1 MHTRDRE
8 TERKKM
14 LLWGY
19 GLTAFAV
26 VFFIGFLIRIV
37 VLQNTNVHKFEAEY
51 INKNY
56 REATLGAARG
66 NLYAAD
72 GSMLATTIMRYDVF
86 VDFKTIKDTT
96 YNANS
101 AVLADSLGKLF
112 GKSKAYFKAKLD
124 VQKRNKNQYFPL
136 AKNLD
141 FDQFDRLRKFPIFK
155 KGKNKGGFI
164 VDRKYIREIATN
176 QIGRGTIGFDNEVAK
191 SGFEGAFSQYLK
203 GTDGKRLEQRINSS
217 QWKPIDYWKAKEP
230 VDGKDVYSTIDLR
243 VQDIAH
249 TALEHQLVKYN
260 ADHGSVL
267 VMETQT
273 GKIRAMV
280 NLKRGTEGQYT
291 DTYNYAL
298 KDAQEPGSTFKVV
311 SLLAA
316 MDDGFADENTKVQ
329 VNAEWEYAGQK
340 ITDHSSGLFDVSDVL
355 AKSLN
360 IGAAKIIVKN
370 YAKDPKVFFNHF
382 TKWKLHEKLD
392 LEIPGGAKPFFVT
405 PDNKR
410 WNRATLASIA
420 YGYSSKMSL
429 LHLATFYNGVA
440 NHGQMLKPLF
450 IDKIAKDGKDVFVA
464 KPQIMVDK
472 MASNEAIQSMTNAL
486 IKAVEK
492 GTAKSIFT
500 PNIKLAGKTGTARF
514 EYWKP
519 GPLKYQSS
527 FAGFFPADNPKYTC
541 VVMVNQP
548 DKSIG
553 FYGGEVAA
561 PAFKE
566 IAGKVFLKT
575 PLNIKQEMME
585 ESKANLSSL
594 TPHRSI
600 GLKIEKSQMPK
611 LINLP
616 GKDVIAWL
624 ENEGYRVEYTGVGK
638 ILTQFPT
645 EGTIIGKKQKILLSL
660 SVF

>member
-1 MHTRDRE
+1 MHNRDRE
-8 TERKKM
+8 SERKKM
-14 LLWGY
+14 LVWGY
-19 GLTAFAV
+19 GLIALSV
-26 VFFIGFLIRIV
+26 LLFIGFIIRIV

-56 REATLGAARG
+56 REATLLAARG

-72 GSMLATTIMRYDVF
+72 GSVLATTVMRYDVF
-86 VDFKTIKDTT
+86 IDFKTIKDST
-96 YNANS
+96 YNNNAS
-101 AVLADSLGKLF
+101 ALADSLGKLF

-124 VQKRNKNQYFPL
+124 VQKSHKNQYFPL
-136 AKNLD
+136 ARNLD

-176 QIGRGTIGFDNEVAK
+176 QIGRGTIGFDNETAQ
-191 SGFEGAFSQYLK
+191 SGFEGAFSQHLK
-203 GTDGKRLEQRINSS
+203 GTNGQRLEQRINSS
-217 QWKPIDYWKAKEP
+217 QWKPIDYWKATEP
-230 VDGKDVYSTIDLR
+230 IDGKDVYATIDLR

-260 ADHGSVL
+260 ADHGCVL

-280 NLKRGTEGQYT
+280 NLKKNSDNQYT
-291 DTYNYAL
+291 DTYNYAV
-298 KDAQEPGSTFKVV
+298 KDATEPGSTFKVI

-316 MDDGFADENTKVQ
+316 MDDGFVDENTKVQ

-360 IGAAKIIVKN
+360 IGAAKMIVKN
-370 YAKDPKVFFNHF
+370 YAKDPQVFFNHLN
-382 TKWKLHEKLD
+382 KWQLNQKLD

-405 PDNKR
+405 PGNKR

-420 YGYSSKMSL
+420 YGYSSRMSL
-429 LHLATFYNGVA
+429 LQLATFYNGVA
-440 NHGQMLKPLF
+440 NGGKMLKPLF
-450 IDKIAKDGKDVFVA
+450 IDKIAKDGKATFVA
-464 KPQIMVDK
+464 TPQVMVEK
-472 MASNEAIQSMTNAL
+472 MASPEAIQNMTNAL

-585 ESKANLSSL
+585 DKKIDLNSL
-594 TPHRSI
+594 IQHRLPT
-600 GLKIEKSQMPK
+600 LKIEHGQMPK
-611 LINLP
+611 LVHLP
-616 GKDVIAWL
+616 GKDVVAWL

-638 ILTQFPT
+638 VLSQFPT
-645 EGTIIGKKQKILLSL
+645 EGTIIGKKQKIYLTLQK
-660 SVF
+660 